1 MYVGEEIVREAER
14 RWGAPGEVG
23 FRVPATDAEIDF
35 IRSTMKHGRAHDV
48 TLLIRDGDLLAVIA
62 KPPYPPGVFRPP
74 SGGLEPGESM
84 EEGIL
89 REGREETGLDLVV
102 VRYLL
107 RARVRFEA
115 RAPVESI
122 DWVSHVFD
130 TRPVGGRLEPMDR
143 HEVREAAWVTR
154 EQLLGP
160 IRERLRSWSPAGIQY
175 RWRLHDAIFAE
186 LDRQEGGGPPRQ
198 GEGA

>member
-1 MYVGEEIVREAER
+1 MAYVTEAMVRDAER
-14 RWGAPGEVG
+14 RWGTPGEVD
-23 FRVPATDAEIDF
+23 FRIPTTDAEIDF

-89 REGREETGLDLVV
+89 REGREETGLDLEVV
-102 VRYLL
+102 EYIL
-107 RARVRFEA
+107 RARVRFAA
-115 RAPVESI
+115 REPAASI
-122 DWVSHVFD
+122 DWTTHVFD
-130 TRPVGGRLEPMDR
+130 TRPVGGRLDPLDR

-160 IRERLRSWSPAGIQY
+160 IREGLRSWSPAGIQY

-186 LDRQEGGGPPRQ
+186 LDRRKGD
-198 GEGA
+198 GA